1 MDSIE
6 IAPSA
11 EEGGALI
18 SATLIGNGRSY
29 TLDWGDGSLP
39 EENTAGRFSHLYT
52 KMGSFTVTGRDDRGS
67 VTGTVTIINTNPIVY
82 PAFHTNGYQFSWREK
97 TEFVL
102 LYRESGCNAAT
113 GNPEFVTGVWDPDG
127 DVTELRFTIA
137 GPDSNGKEIEYSV
150 FLRDGTNVTGQWF
163 AKSEDA
169 VYVFIGENKE
179 FPDVPPPLG
188 ANLSSKEVCP
198 GDPWPDPV
206 HGVSPVAIR
215 LEARDTWGGYGERLW
230 GGSVTIGNCNLE

>member
-29 TLDWGDGSLP
+29 TLDWGDGSIP
-39 EENTAGRFSHLYT
+39 EENAEGRFSHLYT

-82 PAFHTNGYQFSWREK
+82 PAFHINGNAFGWREK
-97 TEFVL
+97 AMFDLRYLEH
-102 LYRESGCNAAT
+102 GCDN
-113 GNPEFVTGVWDPDG
+113 GNPLNVTGVWDPDG
-127 DVTELRFTIA
+127 DVIELRFTIA
-137 GPDSNGKEIEYSV
+137 GPDANGNEVEYSV
-150 FLRDGTNVTGQWF
+150 FLRDGTNVTGKWF
-163 AKSEDA
+163 AKDENA
-169 VYVFIGENKE
+169 VFVFIGETSNS
-179 FPDVPPPLG
+179 PPIPPPLWPYE
-188 ANLSSKEVCP
+188 LSSKAVCP
-198 GDPWPDPV
+198 VDPWPDPV

-230 GGSVTIGNCNLE
+230 GGSVTIGNCNAE